1 MRAIRMRETR
11 RMFEKLKGIFGKK
24 KQPMVSYNQRD
35 MRDRCVQRILHIHR
49 MAIITSGEEREIGLE
64 NAVLN
69 PMAFESFCEWI
80 ELCPDC
86 FSKAALAI
94 DYIANFHPFVEG
106 NKRTAFQL
114 AIALLRS
121 GGYELNDDDATF
133 RFIKDVASGM
143 YDKEEVE
150 DWLRCNTHLSSL

>member
-1 MRAIRMRETR
+1 M
-11 RMFEKLKGIFGKK
+11 
-24 KQPMVSYNQRD
+24 
-35 MRDRCVQRILHIHR
+35 
-49 MAIITSGEEREIGLE
+49 
-64 NAVLN
+64 
-69 PMAFESFCEWI
+69 
-80 ELCPDC
+80 
-86 FSKAALAI
+86 
-94 DYIANFHPFVEG
+94 
-106 NKRTAFQL
+106 

>member
-1 MRAIRMRETR
+1 M
-11 RMFEKLKGIFGKK
+11 
-24 KQPMVSYNQRD
+24 
-35 MRDRCVQRILHIHR
+35 
-49 MAIITSGEEREIGLE
+49 
-64 NAVLN
+64 
-69 PMAFESFCEWI
+69 
-80 ELCPDC
+80 
-86 FSKAALAI
+86 AI